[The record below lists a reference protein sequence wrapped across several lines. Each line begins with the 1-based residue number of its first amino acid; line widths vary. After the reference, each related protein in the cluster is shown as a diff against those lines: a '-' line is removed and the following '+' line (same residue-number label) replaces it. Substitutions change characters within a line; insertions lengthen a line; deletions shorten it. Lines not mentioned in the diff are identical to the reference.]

1 MKRHK
6 RHLTKRD
13 VAILEFI
20 ARYRVGTNLLV
31 RDQCFETETSLKN
44 VDRVLR
50 RLEKRRLIR
59 RTVLDESRSYY
70 TMTRRGLGL
79 TSDNPRTPK
88 LPTEQTL
95 PIYLATASYCIA
107 NRFKRLTKDEFAE
120 RYPELTR
127 PGKGNCNY
135 TVGRVDGLI
144 KLELLAVDRGGA
156 ANRIRTRVKRLV
168 AQRKDL
174 PHFFALAQ
182 AGKFGITVLTGTQ
195 EQQWKIHRRVGNS
208 FSPIEVTAVV
218 IPELASLLMLR
229 KK

>member
-1 MKRHK
+1 MKKHK

-13 VAILEFI
+13 IAILRFI
-20 ARYRVGTNLLV
+20 SRYRIGTNVLV
-31 RDQCFETETSLKN
+31 RDHCFETETSLKN

-50 RLEKRRLIR
+50 RLEKRKLVQ
-59 RTVLDESRSYY
+59 RTVLDENRSYY

-79 TSDNPRTPK
+79 TSENPRTPK

-95 PIYLATASYCIA
+95 PIYLATASYCVA
-107 NRFKRLTKDEFAE
+107 NGFKRLTKDEFAE

-135 TVGRVDGLI
+135 TLGRADGLI
-144 KLELLAVDRGGA
+144 KLELLVVDRGGA

-174 PHFFALAQ
+174 PHFVVLAQ
-182 AGKFGITVLTGTQ
+182 AGKFRITVLTATP
-195 EQQWKIHRRVGNS
+195 EQQWKIHRRVGS
-208 FSPIEVTAVV
+208 LFSPIEVTAVV
-218 IPELASLLMLR
+218 IPELADLLMLR